1 MEGKIVDTTLTR
13 IIQGIYKQGLYK
25 IITEITGAGELRKD
39 CHKSLNIKEGLS
51 RTYFPFDCTMCNFIA
66 DLFFTNVGLVLT
78 ICLRAKQI
86 IHFRNGAEKKIMF
99 KLLCSFLG
107 LLFVSYT

>member
-1 MEGKIVDTTLTR
+1 MDTRLTK

-25 IITEITGAGELRKD
+25 IITEIIGAGELSKD
-39 CHKSLNIKEGLS
+39 CHKSLNIKEGVS
-51 RTYFPFDCTMCNFIA
+51 YFPFDCTMCKFIT

-78 ICLRAKQI
+78 VCLRAKQI
-86 IHFRNGAEKKIMF
+86 IHFRNDTEKKIMF

-107 LLFVSYT
+107 LLFVSCT

>member
-1 MEGKIVDTTLTR
+1 MGGKIVDTTLTR

-25 IITEITGAGELRKD
+25 IITEITGAGELSKD
-39 CHKSLNIKEGLS
+39 CHKRLSIKEGVS
-51 RTYFPFDCTMCNFIA
+51 YFPFDCTMCKFIT

-78 ICLRAKQI
+78 VYLRAKQI
-86 IHFRNGAEKKIMF
+86 IHFRNDTEKKMF
-99 KLLCSFLG
+99 ELLCSFLG